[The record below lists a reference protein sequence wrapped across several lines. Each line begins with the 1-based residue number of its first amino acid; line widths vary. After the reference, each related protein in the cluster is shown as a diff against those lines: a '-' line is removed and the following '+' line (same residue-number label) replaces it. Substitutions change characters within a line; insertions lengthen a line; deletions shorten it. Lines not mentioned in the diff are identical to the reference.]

1 LGQCLW
7 NLLSCA
13 VAMPDD
19 RKIRVLIVDDE
30 EDFRDIFA
38 LLIERMGYQAVTA
51 ADGREALTLL
61 ETNPCDLALID
72 FQMPHM
78 NGLELLREVRRTN
91 PKIEVI
97 FITGFGTV
105 PSVVEAMKLG
115 VFDYVT
121 KPLNL
126 DEIEEL
132 IHRVVKTRILPSS
145 QQS

>member
-1 LGQCLW
+1 
-7 NLLSCA
+7 
-13 VAMPDD
+13 MPDD